1 MLQAKHP
8 QASVHPQASCGTMS
22 ARVEGEGVG
31 HARACGDHIRKIEE
45 AERADRERLGVVG
58 QGGGQE
64 EEVGIIRVMASS
76 RNLEGALEVVKNMRA
91 QGREPSRQVKV

>member
-1 MLQAKHP
+1 
-8 QASVHPQASCGTMS
+8 MS

-31 HARACGDHIRKIEE
+31 HARACGHKIIKIEE
-45 AERADRERLGVVG
+45 AEGGDRERLGVVG